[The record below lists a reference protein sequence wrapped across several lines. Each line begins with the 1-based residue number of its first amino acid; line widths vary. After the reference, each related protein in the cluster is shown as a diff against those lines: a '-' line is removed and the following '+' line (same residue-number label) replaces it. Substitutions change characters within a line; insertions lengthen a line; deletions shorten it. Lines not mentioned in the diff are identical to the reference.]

1 MLTNLPFTGMT
12 DSITTEDLYLWKMV
26 LLCEWESFRH
36 NGHLDKDE
44 AAITEKQR
52 WEYLHTLSPDLI
64 KDWVYTSNG
73 EEDLKEVLDQVMP
86 YMSGSFQD
94 AAAQLL
100 EEES

>member
-1 MLTNLPFTGMT
+1 MT

-44 AAITEKQR
+44 AAITEKEH
-52 WEYLHTLSPDLI
+52 WEYLHTLSPELI
-64 KDWVYTSNG
+64 WEWVHTNNPG
-73 EEDLKEVLDQVMP
+73 EEEMRKTLDECYV

-94 AAAQLL
+94 AIAQILGW
-100 EEES
+100 ES